1 MANGPFAS
9 TRRSF
14 LTDEIDYEDGDFLL
28 LGVGAGYTYSIAH
41 DVIDDLSDILDTD
54 VMVQTLVD
62 EWFDADDNSLT
73 VATGDTLRGLVIAQD
88 TGDTATSKLVLF
100 MDTNYLSETAI
111 NRPGNDN
118 AFPVRWPTGGIFRT
132 R

>member
-14 LTDEIDYEDGDFLL
+14 LTDEIDYENGDFILI
-28 LGVGAGYTYSIAH
+28 GVGAGYTYSIAD
-41 DVIDDLSDILDTD
+41 DVIDDLTDILDTD
-54 VMVQTLVD
+54 TMVQTLID
-62 EWFDADDNSLT
+62 EWFDADDNSLS
-73 VATGDTLRGLVIAQD
+73 VATGDTLTGLIIAQD
-88 TGDTATSKLVLF
+88 TGDTSTSKLVLW
-100 MDTNYLSETAI
+100 MDTNQNDTAI
-111 NRPGNDN
+111 GRSGNDN

>member
-1 MANGPFAS
+1 MANGPYAF

-14 LTDEIDYEDGDFLL
+14 LTDEIDYEGGDFILI
-28 LGVGAGYTYSIAH
+28 GVGAGYTYSIEH
-41 DVIDDLSDILDTD
+41 EVIDDLTDVLDTD
-54 VMVQTLVD
+54 VMAQTLVD

-73 VATGDTLRGLVIAQD
+73 VATGDTLRGLVIAQN
-88 TGDTATSKLVLF
+88 TGDNATSKLVLF
-100 MDTNYLSETAI
+100 MDTNFLNNTAI

-118 AFPVRWPTGGIFRT
+118 AFPVRWPAGGIFRT